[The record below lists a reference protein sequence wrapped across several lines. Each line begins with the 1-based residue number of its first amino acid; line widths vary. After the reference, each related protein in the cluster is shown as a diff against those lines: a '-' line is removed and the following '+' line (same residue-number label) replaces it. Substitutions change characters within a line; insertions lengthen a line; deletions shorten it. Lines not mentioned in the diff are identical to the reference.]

1 MLASKHVNIVL
12 VNVVYVQMISR
23 VWKNVFNFAVT
34 AQIYVLSSQ
43 YMSRN
48 SEFSNKIC
56 GQCADIYEACAVEC
70 DKFDMD
76 MCKQCAQV
84 CHACASVCRK
94 MAL

>member
-1 MLASKHVNIVL
+1 
-12 VNVVYVQMISR
+12 
-23 VWKNVFNFAVT
+23 
-34 AQIYVLSSQ
+34 
-43 YMSRN
+43 MSRN

-56 GQCADIYEACAVEC
+56 GQCADICEACAVEC

-84 CHACASVCRK
+84 CRACASECRK